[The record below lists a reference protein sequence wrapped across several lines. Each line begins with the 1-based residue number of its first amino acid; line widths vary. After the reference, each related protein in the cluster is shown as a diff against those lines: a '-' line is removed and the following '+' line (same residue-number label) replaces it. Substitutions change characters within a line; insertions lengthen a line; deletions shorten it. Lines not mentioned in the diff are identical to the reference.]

1 MGKQKQLVESAV
13 MRHILEKE
21 LEDVNGLNRELD
33 AEVEEYEEANK
44 ALKKQVARLE
54 KEKGFL
60 IDDIKNRVTN
70 TVHDND
76 LAEIK
81 RLKTRVNKLRK
92 YKSQTA
98 VIKRLK
104 AKLPEDD
111 SDYEAERRRLAT
123 VPSPELPPTPCLD
136 SPSLMSPSIM
146 TVTSSLVLFMLG
158 GVVFRRC
165 LRKRRPTKE
174 IADMTSIRIDRP

>member
-76 LAEIK
+76 LSEIK
-81 RLKTRVNKLRK
+81 RLKKRVNKLKK

-98 VIKRLK
+98 EIKRLK

-111 SDYEAERRRLAT
+111 SDYEDAERRRLAT
-123 VPSPELPPTPCLD
+123 VPSPQLPPAPCLD
-136 SPSLMSPSIM
+136 SPTIMSPSII
-146 TVTSSLVLFMLG
+146 TVAGSLALFMLG

-165 LRKRRPTKE
+165 LRKRRPSKE
-174 IADMTSIRIDRP
+174 IAASRVT